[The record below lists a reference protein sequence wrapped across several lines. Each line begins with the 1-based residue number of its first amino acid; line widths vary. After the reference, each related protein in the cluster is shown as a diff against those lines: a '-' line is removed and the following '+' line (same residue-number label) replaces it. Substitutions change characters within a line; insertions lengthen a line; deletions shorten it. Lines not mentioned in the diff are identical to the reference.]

1 MKRFLLVTV
10 GGLVVAS
17 VALAGCASSSSTSPS
32 ASSTPSESIG
42 TVLPPIPISKGG
54 AVTAKVGDNL
64 NVITP
69 GVTKVETD
77 TPTVLEVSQ
86 PYNDGSAQFNGGAKV
101 IAAGNADLIVRGEN
115 NITLYTVNVT
125 ATN

>member
-1 MKRFLLVTV
+1 MKRSLFVAIGSLVAV
-10 GGLVVAS
+10 S
-17 VALAGCASSSSTSPS
+17 VALVGCSSSTSTSPS
-32 ASSTPSESIG
+32 ASSSASESIG

-77 TPTVLEVSQ
+77 KPTVLEVSQ

-101 IAAGNADLIVRGEN
+101 IAAGDASLTVHGEN
-115 NITLYTVNVT
+115 GITLYTVNVT